1 MAASSLLDIVQQTSR
16 VSGSAGRQAVDIIE
30 FVESDWG
37 LGFRLFP
44 VQRII
49 LKAHYGLPLDDQ
61 RKNVPVSDWRRKNF
75 RHMTEAEY
83 LQFLYDEGRCNIRE
97 VVPDHQRRELVLSLG
112 RRSGKTALASCI
124 AGYETYKLICKG
136 DPHKYY
142 GLPASNPL
150 QIISVATDKDQA
162 GLLYQ
167 EVYGHFQ
174 KCSFF
179 GPYIANCTQTFA
191 RFQTPLDIERYGY
204 YVDDQSAKVSI
215 KVTFRS
221 CIAKGLRGAGNIV
234 VILDEI
240 AHFTDKGQSSAD
252 EVYNAVTPSTSAFS
266 PKDPND
272 PRVPIG
278 EVEGRI
284 ISISSPL
291 GKQGHFYRLFQI
303 GMQGGLAA
311 DNMLCMQAPTW
322 EVNPT
327 IPAGEFEKNYRKDP
341 IVFFTEYGGEFT
353 DRTRGWIERESDLVA
368 CVDPQAVPKQ
378 QAPPKVPHFLGF
390 DLGLVGDASA
400 VAIGHLEDGQ
410 IVADLI
416 DQIKAGEGAYEHVER
431 LDLEEHVV
439 EWLYG
444 LSRRFYIQEG
454 MFDQWAGIV
463 LEQALIKKG
472 LTQIKMHQM
481 RKELLSQ
488 IFKNFKDLMWEK
500 KLRLYDYPIPEGQ
513 KHCPYIAELLEAQQ
527 IAHSKY
533 IITVEAPNVEGKHD
547 DRLDALVR
555 MVWLATQQLSK
566 NHYIAGTGTAAPRN
580 GAPSNRRRRWKA
592 SRMGGSHPDRQAR
605 MRRRW

>member
-1 MAASSLLDIVQQTSR
+1 MANSLLDIVQQASR
-16 VSGSAGRQAVDIIE
+16 VRGGTGREASSIIE

-49 LKAHYGLPLDDQ
+49 LKAHYGMELDDTE
-61 RKNVPVSDWRRKNF
+61 KTVPVSDWRRKNF

-83 LQFLYDEGRCNIRE
+83 LRFLHEEGRCNVKE
-97 VVPDHQRRELVLSLG
+97 VVPGHERRELVLSLG

-136 DPHKYY
+136 DPHAYY

-179 GPYIANCTQTFA
+179 GPYIANCTQSFA
-191 RFQTPLDIERYGY
+191 RFQTPVDIERYGY
-204 YVDDQSAKVSI
+204 YSNDPSAKVSI

-272 PRVPIG
+272 TRVPIG

-291 GKQGHFYRLFQI
+291 GRQGHFYRLFQI
-303 GMQGGLAA
+303 GLQGGVASE
-311 DNMLCMQAPTW
+311 NMLCIQAPTW

-327 IPAGEFEKNYRKDP
+327 IPAGEFEKNYRKDAV
-341 IVFFTEYGGEFT
+341 VFFTEYGGEFT
-353 DRTRGWIERESDLVA
+353 DRTRGWIERESDLQS
-368 CVDPQAVPKQ
+368 CIDTSLRPQQ
-378 QAPPKVPHFLGF
+378 QAPSRQPHYLGF
-390 DLGLVGDASA
+390 DLGLVGDGSA
-400 VAIGHLEDGQ
+400 VAIGHIDSGV
-410 IVADLI
+410 IVADLVT
-416 DQIKAGEGAYEHVER
+416 QIRAGEGDYVGVER
-431 LDLEEHVV
+431 LDLETHVV
-439 EWLYG
+439 EWLYQ
-444 LSRRFYIQEG
+444 LSRKFYIEEG

-463 LEQALIKKG
+463 LEQALNKRG
-472 LTQIKMHQM
+472 LVQIKMQQM

-488 IFKNFKDLMWEK
+488 IYKNCKDMMYER
-500 KLRLYDYPIPEGQ
+500 KLLLYDYPIPEGH
-513 KHCPYIAELLEAQQ
+513 KHCAYLAELLELQQ
-527 IAHSKY
+527 TQHSKY
-533 IITVEAPNVEGKHD
+533 VITVEAPNIAGKHD
-547 DRLDALVR
+547 DMSDALVR
-555 MVWLATQQLSK
+555 MIWVATQHLAHD
-566 NHYIAGTGTAAPRN
+566 HYIAGANPQGAKRTGPHR
-580 GAPSNRRRRWKA
+580 PHRYRS
-592 SRMGGSHPDRQAR
+592 SRLGGSHPDRQMLR
-605 MRRRW
+605 GRRW